1 MLAGSS
7 GGRHPSDILGRGFR
21 FRKGRRDN
29 STPFDTYETAPQDVL
44 ERANQLRQTYAEY
57 PVFAL
62 LDLALLT
69 RRTTAT
75 CFWLLSEEPAGLV
88 MHRAW
93 RTELAAWRAA
103 RRYLRRL
110 LGACCRAAG
119 LPVVAGGV

>member
-1 MLAGSS
+1 MPPQ
-7 GGRHPSDILGRGFR
+7 RHSRWGFR
-21 FRKGRRDN
+21 FRNGYRHN
-29 STPFDTYETAPQDVL
+29 LTPFDTDEMAPQDVL
-44 ERANQLRQTYAEY
+44 QRANQLRQTYAEY

-75 CFWLLSEEPAGLV
+75 CFWLLTEEPVGAA